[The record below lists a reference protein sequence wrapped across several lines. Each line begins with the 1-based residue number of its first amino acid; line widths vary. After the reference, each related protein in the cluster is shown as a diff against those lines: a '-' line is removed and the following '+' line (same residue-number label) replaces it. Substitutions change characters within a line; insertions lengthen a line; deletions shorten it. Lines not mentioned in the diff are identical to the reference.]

1 MVILITGA
9 SGYLGS
15 KLIEQLFE
23 NGTKNLVMFSRKP
36 PEFNAIYV
44 QGEFFAATDFHKL
57 DSYSI
62 DTVVHLA
69 AVTGGCSE
77 EDGLAVNVQGTR
89 RLFRYLIDQGC
100 KKFISASSIAA
111 AGCLDPEFVPLQLP
125 IPDDHPCLATDAYG
139 LSKAMME
146 EATQY
151 FFRKHK
157 DLDFINFRLGSVVSD
172 DTWQPSQ
179 IRVGTQMKAPFA
191 NLAKVYLSDVL
202 HALTTAI
209 DAPHKPGVR
218 TFNVVGPDATCLDP
232 LLDVLLSLPSL
243 QDALEKPDVSAYV
256 QLGNQF
262 GPVYDMRSIQ
272 AQLGFKPIRS
282 TRV

>member
-9 SGYLGS
+9 SGFVGR
-15 KLIEQLFE
+15 QLAE
-23 NGTKNLVMFSRKP
+23 RLLESGTKDVIMFSRKH
-36 PEFNAIYV
+36 PELDAPYV
-44 QGEFFAATDFHKL
+44 QGEFYAEADLQKL
-57 DSYSI
+57 DSLSI

-89 RLFRYLIDQGC
+89 RLFRYLTDHGC

-111 AGCLDPEFVPLQLP
+111 VGCLDPKFVPLQLP
-125 IPDDHPCLATDAYG
+125 IPDEHPCLATDAYG

-146 EATQY
+146 NVTQY
-151 FFRKHK
+151 LARKHQ
-157 DLDFINFRLGSVVSD
+157 DLDFINLRLGSVVQD
-172 DTWQPSQ
+172 DTWQPTQ
-179 IRVGTQMKAPFA
+179 IRVGTQMKVPFA
-191 NLAKVYLSDVL
+191 NLARVYVSDVL

-209 DAPHKPGVR
+209 DVAYKPGVR

-232 LLDVLLSLPSL
+232 LLDILASVPHL
-243 QDALEKPDVSAYV
+243 QDALEHTDTSAYV
-256 QLGNQF
+256 QLGNQC

-272 AQLGFKPIRS
+272 AQLGFTPMRS
-282 TRV
+282 TRA